1 MAATATGLGGLSPDL
16 IDRILSFSPTFD
28 TLHAAILVSKSWH
41 QVFAAR
47 SKSLVLSVATNVV
60 GPALPQAIR
69 LLRYPFPEHEPN
81 SWGEPDSEED
91 AEGDEISEIT
101 AEERTK
107 LQTNA
112 SVVNKLEALFSQKH
126 KDPTSTTS
134 RLTHFESHRFTR
146 AMYRI
151 MIYCPLF
158 CLPLNLDDTDSLSEE
173 PEELEKIQRKR
184 YAMLNEFPTKELFEL
199 SSVVTFLKE
208 VLLGVLPPEQYTGK
222 ILLTASTAAHFTKI
236 WRISASPQ
244 DPQRFWSH
252 PMEECLEP
260 EVFSNDGDNALFS
273 GFFSTPLQNI
283 WTDRHEDPP
292 QSKWEPIIDDG
303 SIESPRCT
311 IALFLLV
318 QGYSLN
324 FPQVL
329 NWATFPRHFSPFLK
343 ALLPQNAVE
352 TEILSTFT
360 SANGSEILIAGL
372 YDVKTSDFDAW
383 KKEDPLCTECLNSFI
398 SAHLHLWLL
407 DHKTKGG
414 WVPTDDCWY
423 GWGCRTQVHKRHHA
437 LAINHLCAPTR

>member
-208 VLLGVLPPEQYTGK
+208 VLLGVLPPEQYTDLADICLATGPAA
-222 ILLTASTAAHFTKI
+222 ILESYETQS
-236 WRISASPQ
+236 S
-244 DPQRFWSH
+244 D

-303 SIESPRCT
+303 SIESPRCAQCGT
-311 IALFLLV
+311 DNKKLW
-318 QGYSLN
+318 SES
-324 FPQVL
+324 